1 MNGKNKY
8 LLDTNAI
15 ISLLGGN
22 SALNEVIKGGAW
34 LGISIISELEFL
46 SYPQLEAQDAALFNR
61 FKNKVEVVDLS
72 GASVELV
79 RSIIRIRKE
88 YKVKLPDAIIVA
100 TTMERDALLLT
111 ADQQLLSLFSD
122 VTRALP

>member
-46 SYPQLEAQDAALFNR
+46 SYPQLEAQDAELFNR
-61 FKNKVEVVDLS
+61 FKDKVEVVDLS
-72 GASVELV
+72 GASVELI

-100 TTMERDALLLT
+100 TTMEKDALLLT